1 MPCLKGRAAPIT
13 TQDNNKPKQSPSITL
28 RRQFK
33 RINDSLSPTS
43 TGIAAAALNQFMVNV
58 FLEEMKKTIQMNQTL
73 VGPEEVANGVVPT
86 VTKEAITEYRK
97 IFDDPVM

>member
-1 MPCLKGRAAPIT
+1 
-13 TQDNNKPKQSPSITL
+13 
-28 RRQFK
+28 
-33 RINDSLSPTS
+33 
-43 TGIAAAALNQFMVNV
+43 MVNV